1 MSLLEIMV
9 AIAILLVLTVVVIPG
24 ISSMMGMDKR
34 KGARKLAL
42 IYERLN
48 DEAVMRNR
56 TYRIVYFLNEDRYVV
71 EAGEPGAL
79 IAATPEDR
87 EEYEVEVRAKM
98 AAMSDE
104 ERQRWLHKNKQ
115 PFESLGEGRMEVNLP
130 AGMVFGGVYTPQYGE
145 LVEPDGAD
153 DEDEKQRVESYVMS
167 NGFTEHTIIWLV
179 NDDDPTDGYTIEV
192 APLSGEVTLH
202 GELVDWRDAFAHVPD
217 EGPALPQ

>member
-179 NDDDPTDGYTIEV
+179 NDAAPTAGYTIEV